1 MPLCQY
7 PYVCD
12 LCIGGCVWDLLRP
25 SAAAAA
31 AASLIKNCLQW
42 ALLVVSYYSSRRY
55 NNALPCS
62 FHTNWILCAC
72 AVKYSATDVYD
83 GNFKLK
89 QLKVGC
95 PSGCA
100 GMCVLLTFVPR
111 RPACHVSVCVSIAS
125 STHIK
130 GVLVSKLYGERCIF
144 STFGSFKD
152 FELSLLDTVL
162 HRDSIGRICWSSI
175 CLSHSR
181 YTIKQPINKNNYDQT
196 QSQRLL
202 AWRRIS
208 STKKTWFHSTT
219 HNNNTDNNINGD
231 MDNNNNKL
239 LIDIVIVE

>member
-31 AASLIKNCLQW
+31 AAAASLIKNCLQW
-42 ALLVVSYYSSRRY
+42 ALLGVSYYSSRRY

-83 GNFKLK
+83 GNVKLK

-100 GMCVLLTFVPR
+100 GMYVLLTFVPR

-125 STHIK
+125 SAHIK
-130 GVLVSKLYGERCIF
+130 GVLVSKLSSERCI
-144 STFGSFKD
+144 STFGSFKA
-152 FELSLLDTVL
+152 FELSLWTWYYTGTALAESAGVL
-162 HRDSIGRICWSSI
+162 FLYHQGI
-175 CLSHSR
+175 L
-181 YTIKQPINKNNYDQT
+181 
-196 QSQRLL
+196 
-202 AWRRIS
+202 
-208 STKKTWFHSTT
+208 
-219 HNNNTDNNINGD
+219 
-231 MDNNNNKL
+231 
-239 LIDIVIVE
+239 